1 MKKKLSPHLN
11 VYKFPITAVSS
22 IATRLTG
29 LSLSGLFIISGMIC
43 YTDIDCNLY
52 YNKLDN
58 FSKSIINNSIIF
70 SCTYHTFGGIRHF
83 IWDKYPKLLTNN
95 SVTKSSY
102 LLFGSSLLTTFIIH
116 NCYGKNNKP
125 PFFIFPLHDNDDNK

>member
-11 VYKFPITAVSS
+11 VYKFPIAAVSS
-22 IATRLTG
+22 ITTRLTG
-29 LSLSGLFIISGMIC
+29 LSLTGLFVISGMLC
-43 YTDIDCNLY
+43 YTNIDYKQY

-58 FSKSIINNSIIF
+58 YSKFLINNSIIF

-102 LLFGSSLLTTFIIH
+102 LLFGSSLLTTAIID
-116 NCYGKNNKP
+116 NYYNKQNKN
-125 PFFIFPLHDNDDNK
+125 PFFILPINYNNE

>member
-1 MKKKLSPHLN
+1 MRKKLSPHLN

-22 IATRLTG
+22 ITTRLTG
-29 LSLSGLFIISGMIC
+29 LSLTGLFIISGVVC
-43 YTDIDCNLY
+43 YTNINVKQY

-58 FSKSIINNSIIF
+58 YTKFLINNSIIF

-83 IWDKYPKLLTNN
+83 IWDKYPKLLTNT

-102 LLFGSSLLTTFIIH
+102 LLFGSSLLTTIIFD
-116 NCYGKNNKP
+116 NYYNKNYKY
-125 PFFIFPLHDNDDNK
+125 PFFILPINDNDE

>member
-1 MKKKLSPHLN
+1 MKH
-11 VYKFPITAVSS
+11 
-22 IATRLTG
+22 R
-29 LSLSGLFIISGMIC
+29 
-43 YTDIDCNLY
+43 
-52 YNKLDN
+52 
-58 FSKSIINNSIIF
+58 INNSIIF

-125 PFFIFPLHDNDDNK
+125 PFLTGNVNV

>member
-29 LSLSGLFIISGMIC
+29 LSLSGLFVISGMIC
-43 YTDIDCNLY
+43 YTDIDYNLY

-125 PFFIFPLHDNDDNK
+125 PFFIFPLYDNDNE

>member
-43 YTDIDCNLY
+43 YTDINYNLY

-125 PFFIFPLHDNDDNK
+125 PFFIFPLHDNDNE